1 MRLIVDRTFSVKHAK
16 PSSRS
21 TNEDGVASIL
31 PKYAVD
37 MRKFAK
43 LCSTSAGFAFH
54 ALLALASNSA
64 AKRQACVGN
73 GRRLLIFVVGGG
85 TGRRPSCSR
94 LTLKKKKKKKYHRT
108 LAAHVCAPRRI
119 VKKKKKLR
127 CTPHTRNSKTS
138 VAVALHLS
146 RSTRNFLVLRA
157 LTKKER

>member
-94 LTLKKKKKKKYHRT
+94 LTLKKKKKKKIPPNSRGAR
-108 LAAHVCAPRRI
+108 LRSAQNC
-119 VKKKKKLR
+119 KKKKKIALH
-127 CTPHTRNSKTS
+127 PHTRNSKTS